1 MTSEQLVQRWLKDR
15 QHLLV
20 ELVALSRG
28 LRSRSTALDSLS
40 ARMQQFCDRLV
51 DYVSRGH
58 FEVYADLARA
68 PQGSRL
74 LTRLWTQL
82 QATTDVALHFNETN
96 SSGRLDRQGMAL
108 QLATLSVALED
119 RFRIEDRLVLAAK
132 ASTASGHE
140 LAQGVAQRLAH
151 EKTLER
157 AMQTQQHSNPMQYG
171 SAPQPGPKA
180 GRHLDVVAPQS
191 VTQPALLR
199 ARRSAPATISAS
211 A

>member
-82 QATTDVALHFNETN
+82 QTTTDVALHFNETN

-140 LAQGVAQRLAH
+140 LAQGLAH
-151 EKTLER
+151 EKTLEQ
-157 AMQTQQHSNPMQYG
+157 AKQTQQHSNPTQYRP
-171 SAPQPGPKA
+171 APQPGPKA
-180 GRHLDVVAPQS
+180 GRHLGVDAPQS
-191 VTQPALLR
+191 MTQPALLR

>member
-82 QATTDVALHFNETN
+82 QTTTDVALHFNETN

-140 LAQGVAQRLAH
+140 LAQRLAH
-151 EKTLER
+151 EKTLEQ
-157 AMQTQQHSNPMQYG
+157 AMQTHPHSNPMQYG

-180 GRHLDVVAPQS
+180 GRHLDVDAPQS
-191 VTQPALLR
+191 MTQPALLR

>member
-82 QATTDVALHFNETN
+82 QTTTDVALHFNETN

-140 LAQGVAQRLAH
+140 LAQGLAH
-151 EKTLER
+151 EKTLEQ
-157 AMQTQQHSNPMQYG
+157 AMQTQAHSNPMQYG

-180 GRHLDVVAPQS
+180 GRHLDVDAPQS
-191 VTQPALLR
+191 MTQPALLR